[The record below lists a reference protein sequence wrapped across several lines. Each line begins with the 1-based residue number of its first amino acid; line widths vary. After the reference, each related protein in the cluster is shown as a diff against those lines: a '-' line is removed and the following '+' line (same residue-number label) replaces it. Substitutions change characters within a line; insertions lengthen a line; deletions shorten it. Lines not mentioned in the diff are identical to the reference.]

1 MNLYLVRH
9 GDAEKTQPGKRDEER
24 KLLKEGREQVKAAA
38 EGWQY
43 IITKLDLICSSPY
56 KRAMETAEVI
66 AQTFEYDKE
75 IVKDKSLGAGC
86 FTKDLITLV
95 NSLGAENIMVVGH
108 QPDLSEH
115 VSNLISSSGALV
127 DFKKAAIAKISFNG
141 KVNLSKGYLEYL
153 VPADAFLQ

>member
-9 GDAEKTQPGKRDEER
+9 ADAEKTQPGKRDEER
-24 KLLKEGREQVKAAA
+24 KLLKEGRERIKSAAK
-38 EGWQY
+38 GWMY
-43 IITKLDLICSSPY
+43 IINKLDRICTSPY
-56 KRAMETAEVI
+56 ARALETAEII
-66 AQTFEYDKE
+66 AEVFEYEKE
-75 IVKDKSLGAGC
+75 IIKDKSLGAGC

-95 NSLGAENIMVVGH
+95 NSLDAENIMVVGH

-153 VPADAFLQ
+153 IPADVIVK

>member
-9 GDAEKTQPGKRDEER
+9 SDAEKTQQGKRDEER
-24 KLLKEGREQVKAAA
+24 KLIKEGRERIKAAA
-38 EGWQY
+38 SGWMY
-43 IITKLDLICSSPY
+43 IISRLDLICSSPY
-56 KRAMETAEVI
+56 ARAMETAELI
-66 AQTFEYDKE
+66 AEIFEYEKE
-75 IVKDKSLGAGC
+75 IIHDKSLAAGC

-127 DFKKAAIAKISFNG
+127 DFKKAALAKISFNG
-141 KVNLSKGYLEYL
+141 KVNLAKGYLEYL
-153 VPADAFLQ
+153 VPSDAFLK